1 MLSTVF
7 IDIVTDFFFFW
18 TQSMTLWVC
27 DMTGFFHG
35 LTFQYLI
42 YSRWVTSKFFLK
54 NLFGLKFC
62 DSICLPWW
70 INYLKI
76 GNDWCTLS
84 SLIFMN
90 DSFFFFFFIDCP
102 VSSVILID
110 HALRTVS
117 GNSMGG
123 MNLLSILS
131 WTYIYLMGMENPRIF
146 Q

>member
-1 MLSTVF
+1 M
-7 IDIVTDFFFFW
+7 IDVLFQAWF
-18 TQSMTLWVC
+18 LW
-27 DMTGFFHG
+27 MI
-35 LTFQYLI
+35 L
-42 YSRWVTSKFFLK
+42 
-54 NLFGLKFC
+54 
-62 DSICLPWW
+62 
-70 INYLKI
+70 
-76 GNDWCTLS
+76 
-84 SLIFMN
+84 
-90 DSFFFFFFIDCP
+90 FFFFIDCP